1 MSKIKISGRKSARRW
16 QEKYDVDAPKVGDTA
31 PDFSLLDAN
40 GQNPVRLSDYRQ
52 KKPVALIFGSFT

>member
-1 MSKIKISGRKSARRW
+1 MSGLIVDRATATAW
-16 QEKYDVDAPKVGDTA
+16 QKKHDAHAPKVGDTA

-40 GQNPVRLSDYRQ
+40 GQNPLRLSDYRQ